1 MALAKINYYKLK
13 KNIWSTIKRP
23 IGCHAFIL
31 FSSSSSGFDYTKNNF
46 SYCVRILNDW
56 KAESLD
62 VEPGTNTKWISN
74 NFNTI

>member
-1 MALAKINYYKLK
+1 MLSVCFL
-13 KNIWSTIKRP
+13 P
-23 IGCHAFIL
+23 L
-31 FSSSSSGFDYTKNNF
+31 LPVLTKPNNF

-62 VEPGTNTKWISN
+62 VEPGTNTKRISN